1 MAEAPNGDVEFR
13 NAIMDVFLKYP
24 EAQRRYALASLELEN
39 EMDIDFETQVGYS
52 RIDGNKIITEF
63 RDRDTSVK
71 ARICLKWSFDYSR
84 CLHWREAPE

>member
-71 ARICLKWSFDYSR
+71 ARICLKWNFDYSR
-84 CLHWREAPE
+84 CLHWRQAEM

>member
-39 EMDIDFETQVGYS
+39 EMDIDFETQVGFS

-63 RDRDTSVK
+63 RDRGTSVK
-71 ARICLKWSFDYSR
+71 AQLCLKWSFDYSR

>member
-71 ARICLKWSFDYSR
+71 ARICLKWNFDYSR

>member
-1 MAEAPNGDVEFR
+1 MTEAPNGDVEFL

-71 ARICLKWSFDYSR
+71 ARICLKWNFDYSR